1 MPPSGTSRHFAA
13 MQQLSRFWSETD
25 MLRLLAAAGFTAAR
39 AAKNI
44 GHDQT
49 RMAFVARPGLP
60 KPDLDPA
67 SGTLSGASGP
77 DRAD

>member
-1 MPPSGTSRHFAA
+1 
-13 MQQLSRFWSETD
+13 
-25 MLRLLAAAGFTAAR
+25 MLRLLAAAGFTAER

-49 RMAFVARPGLP
+49 RMAFVARPRLP

-67 SGTLSGASGP
+67 SGTLSGASGH
-77 DRAD
+77 DRG